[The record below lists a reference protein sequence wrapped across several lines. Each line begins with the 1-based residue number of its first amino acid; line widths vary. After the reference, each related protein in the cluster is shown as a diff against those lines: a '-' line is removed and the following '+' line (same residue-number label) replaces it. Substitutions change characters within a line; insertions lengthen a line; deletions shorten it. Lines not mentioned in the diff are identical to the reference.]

1 MSENTCAVHDLV
13 LDGMTERM
21 DRISKGQSELKD
33 LIIKAQKEYLH
44 HIQAT
49 SDANRRAIDNL
60 SVELKEEVE
69 KFNERDREY
78 LIRINDLKD
87 RCTEMINQLKI
98 KHAIYT
104 GVGISLATAFT
115 FAVHAINIFLK

>member
-1 MSENTCAVHDLV
+1 MSENTCSIHNLV
-13 LDGMTERM
+13 MDGMTERM

-33 LIIKAQKEYLH
+33 LILKAQKEYLH
-44 HIQAT
+44 YIQST

-60 SVELKEEVE
+60 SIELKEEVE

-87 RCTEMINQLKI
+87 RCTEMIDQLKI